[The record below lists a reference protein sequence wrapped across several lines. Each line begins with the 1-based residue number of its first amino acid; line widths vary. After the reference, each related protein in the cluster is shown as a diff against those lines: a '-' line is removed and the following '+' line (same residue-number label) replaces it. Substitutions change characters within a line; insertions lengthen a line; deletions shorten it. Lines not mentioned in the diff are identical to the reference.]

1 MDLKFLIVDDSI
13 TIRRI
18 VSNTLQKLGYLKS
31 VDAVDG
37 LDALQKLYND
47 SEINFIITDWNM
59 PNINGLELTKKI
71 RSIPKWE
78 EIPILMITTKG
89 AKNDIID
96 ALKARVTG
104 YVVKPFTPDI
114 LRDKINNAVN
124 NSLT

>member
-18 VSNTLQKLGYLKS
+18 VSNTLQKLGYLRF

-37 LDALQKLYND
+37 LDALQKLYKD

-96 ALKARVTG
+96 ALRARVTG

>member
-1 MDLKFLIVDDSI
+1 MIMKIYHQCNLKKQI
-13 TIRRI
+13 
-18 VSNTLQKLGYLKS
+18 
-31 VDAVDG
+31 
-37 LDALQKLYND
+37 
-47 SEINFIITDWNM
+47 
-59 PNINGLELTKKI
+59 
-71 RSIPKWE
+71 
-78 EIPILMITTKG
+78 IPILMITTKG